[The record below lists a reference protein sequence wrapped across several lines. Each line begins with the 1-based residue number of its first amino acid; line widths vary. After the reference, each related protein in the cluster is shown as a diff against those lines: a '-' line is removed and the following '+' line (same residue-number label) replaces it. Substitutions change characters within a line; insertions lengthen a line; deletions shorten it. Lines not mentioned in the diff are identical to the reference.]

1 MKSNLGQV
9 LNELIPEIVKLI
21 SERQNPNI
29 NMGDILLNISA
40 ELACR
45 ALIGSTIDSKD
56 WNAREE
62 IILKLNGQI
71 REATKAYYKKLKKME

>member
-9 LNELIPEIVKLI
+9 LNELIPEVVKLI
-21 SERQNPNI
+21 SERQDPNI
-29 NMGDILLNISA
+29 DMGNVLLNISA

-45 ALIGSTIDSKD
+45 ALIGSGIESEDLK
-56 WNAREE
+56 AREK